1 MKKSNRIVL
10 IILLATV
17 FTIPIPSAQAQEYV
31 QLCLVIDGSGSIS
44 PGDWLV
50 IVNGI
55 ADAVENNLP
64 HDGTVELSVVQFAS
78 IAQLEVAPV
87 IITAANYQTVANT
100 IRAITQLGTNTATAH
115 GIALGWSTI
124 AASPNFNTFD
134 KQIINLATDGYPNIR
149 NNEATI
155 DLDGDLDVDAYD
167 DIIATVNSAVLAGL
181 DELDVEGIN
190 ISDPLII
197 WFRDYCV
204 RPQPGTIAPPFDPGW
219 IQAVATAEEFAEAIA
234 EKFELLNGEPV
245 GGELVPVSKVRLVA
259 PYAVLALTL
268 TAGLIGSIKK
278 TGSST
283 LF

>member
-1 MKKSNRIVL
+1 MKKTSRIVL

-17 FTIPIPSAQAQEYV
+17 FTIPIPSAQAQEYI
-31 QLCLVIDGSGSIS
+31 QLCIVIDGSGSIS
-44 PGDWLV
+44 PGDWSV

-64 HDGTVELSVVQFAS
+64 HDSTVELSVVQFAS
-78 IAQLEVAPV
+78 SAQLEVAPI

-100 IRAITQLGTNTATAH
+100 IKAITQLGTSTATAH

-149 NNEATI
+149 NNEASS
-155 DLDGDLDVDAYD
+155 DLDGDLDVDEYD
-167 DIIATVNSAVLAGL
+167 DIIATVNNAELAGL

-234 EKFELLNGEPV
+234 EKFELLNDKPV
-245 GGELVPVSKVRLVA
+245 GGELVPVSKVSLVA

-268 TAGLIGSIKK
+268 TAGVIGSIKK
-278 TGSST
+278 NQI
-283 LF
+283 L

>member
-1 MKKSNRIVL
+1 MKKINRILL
-10 IILLATV
+10 IILIATV
-17 FTIPIPSAQAQEYV
+17 FTMPIPSAEPQEYI

-44 PGDWLV
+44 AGDWLV

-78 IAQLEVAPV
+78 LAQLEVAPV

-134 KQIINLATDGYPNIR
+134 KQIINLATDGNPNIR

>member
-1 MKKSNRIVL
+1 MKKINRIIL
-10 IILLATV
+10 ITLIATV
-17 FTIPIPSAQAQEYV
+17 LTTSIPPAQAQEYI
-31 QLCLVIDGSGSIS
+31 QLCLVIDGSGSII

-64 HDGTVELSVVQFAS
+64 HDGTVELSVVQFAT
-78 IAQLEVAPV
+78 IAQLEVAPI

-100 IRAITQLGTNTATAH
+100 IRAIAQLGTSTATAH
-115 GIALGWSTI
+115 GIALGWNTM
-124 AASPNFNTFD
+124 AASPNFATFD
-134 KQIINLATDGYPNIR
+134 KQIINLATDGNPNIR
-149 NNEATI
+149 NNAATT

-167 DIIATVNSAVLAGL
+167 DIIATVNNAELAGL

-190 ISDPLII
+190 ILDPLII

-219 IQAVATAEEFAEAIA
+219 IQAVATAEEFAEAIK
-234 EKFELLNGEPV
+234 EKFEMLNGEPV
-245 GGELVPVSKVRLVA
+245 GGELVPVSKLRLVA
-259 PYAVLALTL
+259 PYAALALTL
-268 TAGLIGSIKK
+268 TAGVIGSIKK